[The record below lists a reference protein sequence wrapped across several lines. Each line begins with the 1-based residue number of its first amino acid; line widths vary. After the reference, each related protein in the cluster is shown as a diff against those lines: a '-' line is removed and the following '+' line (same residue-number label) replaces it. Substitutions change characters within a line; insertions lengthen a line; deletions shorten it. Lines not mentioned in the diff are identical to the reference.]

1 VVEALG
7 QLRGR
12 GVKANPSAMSAK
24 TLEAHRA
31 RNLERSFKFIR
42 TQIVPRAVLI
52 VGAAFFLSP
61 LYWMV
66 VTALKEN
73 TELTAFPPTL
83 LPAHWRFDNF
93 VSAVNEIPFWVY
105 LKNTVVI
112 TFSSMVGA
120 VFSNVLIAYGFSR
133 IKWPGRDIVFG
144 IVVATIFIPFP
155 ATLLPLFIIFAKLH
169 WINTFLP
176 LIVPTFFGNAFYI
189 FLLRQFMMQIPL
201 EISEAARVDGANEW
215 QIFSR
220 LIVPMSRP
228 AIAVVALFSAIAA
241 WNNFLGP
248 LIYLNDDSLYP
259 LSIGL
264 QSFRSLHD
272 VKWNLLMAASTLV
285 VLPIIAVFLA
295 FQRAFIEGIT
305 VGSVR

>member
-1 VVEALG
+1 MKDAVTLPPAQTRNRRLE
-7 QLRGR
+7 
-12 GVKANPSAMSAK
+12 K
-24 TLEAHRA
+24 TLKLA
-31 RNLERSFKFIR
+31 RVQFVSR
-42 TQIVPRAVLI
+42 LI
-52 VGAAFFLSP
+52 LVVGAIVYLTP

-66 VTALKEN
+66 TTALKEPV
-73 TELTAFPPTL
+73 ELAAFPPTL
-83 LPAHWRFDNF
+83 LPENWRWDNF
-93 VSAVNEIPFWVY
+93 VAAVNEIPFGRY
-105 LKNTVVI
+105 LLNTVII
-112 TFSSMVGA
+112 TFFSMLGA
-120 VFSNVLIAYGFSR
+120 VTSNLVIAYGFSR
-133 IKWPGRDIVFG
+133 IKWPGRDFVFG

-155 ATLLPLFIIFAKLH
+155 ATLLPLFIIFAKLQ

-189 FLLRQFMMQIPL
+189 FLLRQFLMQIPFEL
-201 EISEAARVDGANEW
+201 SEAARVDGANEW

-220 LIVPMSRP
+220 VIVPLARP

-248 LIYLNDDSLYP
+248 LIYLNDDNLYP

-264 QSFRSLHD
+264 QMFRSLHD

-285 VLPIIAVFLA
+285 ILPIIAVFLA

>member
-1 VVEALG
+1 M
-7 QLRGR
+7 
-12 GVKANPSAMSAK
+12 KANPSAVGARSPQ
-24 TLEAHRA
+24 TNRA
-31 RNLERSFKFIR
+31 RNLERSLRIVR
-42 TQIVPRAVLI
+42 TQVVPRVVLL

-61 LYWMV
+61 LYWMF

-112 TFSSMVGA
+112 TFASMVGA

-133 IKWPGRDIVFG
+133 IKWPGRDIIFG

-176 LIVPTFFGNAFYI
+176 LIVPTYFGNAFYI

-248 LIYLNDDSLYP
+248 LIYLNDDALYP

-295 FQRAFIEGIT
+295 FQHAFIEGIT